1 MSGPFVT
8 NGGGGLQIETAGLA
22 TTADRVADL
31 RAGRM
36 ETLQAQLIAQLL
48 PAVVTEDTLSRV
60 SAIASAIVTTA
71 GRGNLVSGPAV
82 QQGSE
87 ESTVAA
93 IELPEFA
100 DSAEIE
106 VQPTESIDQLQV
118 LPGTVRRRSVR
129 PVQPQAQP
137 SEVPADVP
145 SQQPDVAVPPATEVP
160 AAQRGPTGV
169 PVSMMDPTIDRVM
182 AALAAAG
189 FGQ

>member
-1 MSGPFVT
+1 MLFRS
-8 NGGGGLQIETAGLA
+8 AG
-22 TTADRVADL
+22 
-31 RAGRM
+31 
-36 ETLQAQLIAQLL
+36 
-48 PAVVTEDTLSRV
+48 
-60 SAIASAIVTTA
+60 
-71 GRGNLVSGPAV
+71 
-82 QQGSE
+82 
-87 ESTVAA
+87 
-93 IELPEFA
+93 
-100 DSAEIE
+100 SAEIE

-145 SQQPDVAVPPATEVP
+145 SQQPDIAVPPATEAP
-160 AAQRGPTGV
+160 AAQRGTTGV